1 MKYLK
6 LFVDFEELMEALDD
20 GERGRLF
27 SAMLSYAREGAEPR
41 LTGNERFLWPAARQ
55 QIDKTREQYEKT
67 VAANTQ
73 NARKGGR
80 PKAQKAVDL
89 TARAE
94 EEPAEEVR
102 TEKAPEGEARA
113 EEAQAEVPEPAPAG
127 EARTEDAWAKLLERA
142 RKEKGREEVR
152 AEEAPAGEAWAK
164 LLERVQKEKDRE
176 EVRAEEART
185 EDAPAKVLPAEGA
198 EVRQAVPA
206 EEEIPLPGE
215 EDAPP
220 AEQAFLP
227 GETAGF
233 EEIPLPGEEDAPP
246 AEQAFLPGE
255 KTGTGEVLL
264 PGETAGTGEVPLPE
278 EDPGAAEKV
287 PIPEELWA
295 KPDLGIAIALPM
307 PEGKPYP
314 LFDYKVRQWEEK
326 YPQVAVREELEK
338 IQAWLLK
345 NPQRRRD
352 KNEIIPFILRWLEKN
367 RRRAPASARRAK
379 ERPEPSFD
387 LEEIRRLMLEDSGG

>member
-227 GETAGF
+227 GE
-233 EEIPLPGEEDAPP
+233 
-246 AEQAFLPGE
+246 